1 VSVLISDKD
10 KEYLKEEFKKSLK
23 GEVTLAVFTQ
33 EMECQFCKENRE
45 LAEDIAETSDKIKVM
60 VYDFVKDTEKVKEL
74 VIDKVPAIAVLGN
87 KDYGIRFYGIPH
99 GYELKPLIEDI
110 INVSRGATNLSEET
124 KEKLRKVNK
133 PVHIQVFVTLTC
145 PYCSIATSLAH
156 KFAFE
161 NDYIKSDIVEISEFP
176 HLAQKYSVMGV
187 PKIVINETIE
197 FLGVLPE
204 DHFVEHVLLAMKQ
217 SPIYV

>member
-1 VSVLISDKD
+1 M
-10 KEYLKEEFKKSLK
+10 
-23 GEVTLAVFTQ
+23 A
-33 EMECQFCKENRE
+33 
-45 LAEDIAETSDKIKVM
+45 
-60 VYDFVKDTEKVKEL
+60 YDFMGL
-74 VIDKVPAIAVLGN
+74 P
-87 KDYGIRFYGIPH
+87 Y
-99 GYELKPLIEDI
+99 GYEFKPLIEDI
-110 INVSRGATNLSEET
+110 INVSKGETNLSEET
-124 KEKLRKVNK
+124 KEKLRKVNR
-133 PVHIQVFVTLTC
+133 PIHIQVFVSLTC
-145 PYCSIATSLAH
+145 PYCPIATSLAH

-161 NDYIKSDIVEISEFP
+161 NDYIKSDMVEISEFP